1 MQNIDYAKIMFSK
14 SDIKLL
20 QSLDEKHP
28 KHLQH
33 DKYVSFSQ
41 YDFVTPHVIGQDKY
55 GAEILDETYY
65 ITDAGKTYLQYLKSK
80 RREKISSGVRRWI
93 TTVISVL
100 AFILSIVNLIWKEWK

>member
-33 DKYVSFSQ
+33 DKFVSFSQ
-41 YDFVTPHVIGQDKY
+41 FDFVTPHVVGQDKY
-55 GAEILDETYY
+55 GAEISDETYY

-80 RREKISSGVRRWI
+80 RREKYPQKCAVGLQPSLPCLHSF
-93 TTVISVL
+93 SL
-100 AFILSIVNLIWKEWK
+100 